1 MFFTLNIDALY
12 KSCLV
17 VLHDFFVYFSTFWLS
32 IMAGDK
38 GKDSDD
44 IGSGKEYQDIS
55 MEIKVPVHNKET
67 FYHMYD
73 EKW

>member
-1 MFFTLNIDALY
+1 
-12 KSCLV
+12 
-17 VLHDFFVYFSTFWLS
+17 
-32 IMAGDK
+32 MAGDK

-67 FYHMYD
+67 FYHMFD
-73 EKW
+73 EKL